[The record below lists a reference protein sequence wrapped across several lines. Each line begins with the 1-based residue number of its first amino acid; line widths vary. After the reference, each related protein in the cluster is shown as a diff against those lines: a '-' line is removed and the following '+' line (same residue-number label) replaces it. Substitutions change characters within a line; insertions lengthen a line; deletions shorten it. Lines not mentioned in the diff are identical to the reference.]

1 MLFII
6 SLKHLD
12 VDTLCKLVK
21 TALLFIEIIH
31 KLLEYERHLFLLGHY
46 IKTEPSIDINACAV
60 LQIYKMFIVVKIV
73 ALFVVSKVVIY
84 NVVCLQDW
92 EG

>member
-1 MLFII
+1 MYFKTLFANLLKQHCY
-6 SLKHLD
+6 SL
-12 VDTLCKLVK
+12 
-21 TALLFIEIIH
+21 